1 MRASIFGSID
11 HSASES
17 WCDVCVVLS
26 SSQCAG
32 SRCLRFT
39 ILSGGN
45 IRDEL
50 AGDFFAATFKYGL
63 LLRRLLQLEGSD

>member
-50 AGDFFAATFKYGL
+50 APRREFESPRFAS
-63 LLRRLLQLEGSD
+63 RRLWKEMVFLL

>member
-32 SRCLRFT
+32 SSCLRFT

-50 AGDFFAATFKYGL
+50 AANFKYGL
-63 LLRRLLQLEGSD
+63 LLRRLLQLARSD